1 MAGAEGAA
9 RARRSG
15 RTWTDDDI
23 LSAIRAW
30 AALYGAVP
38 AMMDWDCYRARRAG
52 HHWRVQRYETGDWPS
67 TRTVCVRFGSFGKA
81 VRAAG
86 LVPRPQGARQTR
98 TLTASPPVAPLAVK
112 TTPHGFTVAL
122 STRVR
127 EVAAAQA
134 ADAPEELRYALF
146 GLARQALA
154 WAHSLEDRPPGR
166 GSAPPQAAGP

>member
-1 MAGAEGAA
+1 LTTHLADASA
-9 RARRSG
+9 RARRAG
-15 RTWTDDDI
+15 RRWTDDDI
-23 LSAIRAW
+23 LAAIRAW
-30 AALYGAVP
+30 TALYGATP

-52 HHWRVQRYETGDWPS
+52 HVWRVRRYEAGDWPS
-67 TRTVCVRFGSFGKA
+67 TRTVCDRFGNFGNA

-86 LVPRPQGARQTR
+86 LMPRPQGARQTR
-98 TLTASPPVAPLAVK
+98 TLTPAPPTPPMAVK
-112 TTPHGFTVAL
+112 TTPRGFSLAL

-154 WAHSLEDRPPGR
+154 WAHALED
-166 GSAPPQAAGP
+166 